1 MIRLGK
7 SEREHIKFLR
17 SKGFTIR
24 ALRRN
29 KGHLHVLVDDKVKVT
44 LPSTP
49 SDKKRF
55 MKNSVSSINKAKV
68 HGYG

>member
-1 MIRLGK
+1 
-7 SEREHIKFLR
+7 LR

-68 HGYG
+68 NGYG